1 LLSATISASMSTTET
16 GNSEGVAQPW
26 SRLQA
31 LRQSVRDVP
40 PAQVRAWATPGII
53 SLGFGLLCTIVS
65 WPVISLA
72 PVTGLDSSWRS
83 GLAMAAVHH
92 IEWGSRLDF
101 TYGPL
106 GFLTVRALYFGSTAA
121 LAFLYQFVV
130 ELALFS
136 LLFRFTRKSFP
147 PLLAAVVSYAI
158 GATAVE
164 LVDAGDLLMGPTFL
178 LAILAVR
185 EQRQW
190 NRRLLLALLGTIGAV
205 GILIKFGDGLVVIGF
220 AVIIVAVGRGKARIA
235 ESAAAGLSFVV
246 VLLVSWLATGN
257 RLGSLPEYL
266 RYSVSIAG
274 GYASAMQ
281 VEMGRTDEWWY
292 AGIILLI
299 LAALTILVVRTRG
312 RREQVGTA
320 LLVAAYA
327 WWGLKEGFVR
337 HDAHDLIFFSSMLV
351 ALAIFGFSSSGLR
364 PFFIAMVAFVSVIT
378 WTAAGVVPSNLLSLA
393 TDAHGFG
400 RQIHTIVGHQV
411 RNATIDAARV
421 QMQSTYALSPAMIS
435 ELDHQTVAI
444 EPWEN
449 SVAWAYPTIRWDPE
463 PVLQAYTAYSA
474 SLDAL
479 DSHFLKS
486 SAAPSRILE
495 QPPQAIDGRDPS
507 FEPPT
512 TFVTVLCHYVQL
524 NASPTWQVLT
534 RVSNRCGPSHL
545 LARVTATFGQSV
557 PVPAGSPGT
566 MVVARF
572 QAISLPIGYKIS
584 AAVLKPPITYMNVPG
599 AQFRFL
605 TGTAGDLHLLRT
617 PSSVG
622 YSAPFMPPT
631 VSSFTL
637 SGAGVAPM
645 SGHYVVSFYSMRVA
659 AR

>member
-1 LLSATISASMSTTET
+1 MTDTDTATNPDTDT
-16 GNSEGVAQPW
+16 GDPELVGPRWARIGS
-26 SRLQA
+26 
-31 LRQSVRDVP
+31 LRQSR
-40 PAQVRAWATPGII
+40 RRWESIRGRSWATPGTVA
-53 SLGFGLLCTIVS
+53 LGFGLVCTIVS

-121 LAFLYQFVV
+121 LSFLYQFVV
-130 ELALFS
+130 ALALFS
-136 LLFRFTRKSFP
+136 LLFRFTRKSLP

-185 EQRQW
+185 EERPW
-190 NRRLLLALLGTIGAV
+190 NRRLLLAVMGTIGAV
-205 GILIKFGDGLVVIGF
+205 GILVKFGDGLVVIGF

-235 ESAAAGLSFVV
+235 EAASAGLSFVV
-246 VLLVSWLATGN
+246 VVLVSWVATGN

-281 VEMGRTDEWWY
+281 VEIGRTDEWWY
-292 AGIILLI
+292 AGIVLLV
-299 LAALTILVVRTRG
+299 LAGLTVLVVRVVG

-337 HDAHDLIFFSSMLV
+337 HDGHDLIFFSSMLV
-351 ALAIFGFSSSGLR
+351 ALAIFEFSSAGLR
-364 PFFIAMVAFVSVIT
+364 PFYIATVAFFSVIV
-378 WTAAGVVPSNLLSLA
+378 WTANGVVPSNLLSLA
-393 TDAHGFG
+393 TDTHGFG
-400 RQIHTIVGHQV
+400 TQVHTIVASQP
-411 RNATIDAARV
+411 RNATINGARV
-421 QMQSTYALSPAMIS
+421 QMENTYALSPGMLS

-449 SVAWAYPTIRWDPE
+449 SVAWAYPAIRWDPE

-479 DSHFLKS
+479 DSHFLMS

-495 QPPQAIDGRDPS
+495 QVPEAIDSRDPS

-512 TFVTVLCHYVQL
+512 TFVTVLCHYAQL
-524 NASPTWQVLT
+524 DASATWQVLT
-534 RVSNRCGPSHL
+534 RVSDRCGRFRL
-545 LARVTATFGQSV
+545 LARVTTSFGRSVSV
-557 PVPAGSPGT
+557 PPGPPGT

-572 QAISLPIGYKIS
+572 QVLSLPISYKIS
-584 AAVLKPPITYMNVPG
+584 AAVLKPPIMYINVPG
-599 AQFRFL
+599 AQFRLL
-605 TGTAGDLHLLRT
+605 TGTASDFHLLKT
-617 PSSVG
+617 PSSIG
-622 YSAPFMPPT
+622 YAAPFMPPSI
-631 VSSFTL
+631 SSFTL
-637 SGAGVAPM
+637 SGAGIAPM
-645 SGHYVVSFYSMRVA
+645 TGHYVVSFYSIHVSA
-659 AR
+659 Q